1 MQAVGIG
8 FAIAAASRF
17 LVEDRISRT
26 REHDMAR
33 PQQDRRPVEAPGF
46 DRGPSLDASALA
58 PPAASTGLLTLP
70 DQIAQKLSEAIAM
83 GVYKPGERI
92 PEVEVSRTLQV
103 SRAPVREALR
113 ILEKDGVVTMQPNRG
128 ARVTSLSA
136 REVEDLFEI
145 RRLMFG
151 WVAERLCREA
161 TPAQL
166 DMIEERIRLLEKL
179 APQPRRETDYMQA
192 VYQLPALI
200 ADMAGN
206 RRLAQMLQPVNRQ
219 TFRYTQTKLRSP
231 EGRRQSAIHWREWF
245 DATRARDPRKARAG
259 IVALMEDTLRIA
271 LATIAEA
278 GTGPDRKP
286 AKPSRRKTAAAD

>member
-1 MQAVGIG
+1 MPKDADRPRDVAPEIG
-8 FAIAAASRF
+8 
-17 LVEDRISRT
+17 LD
-26 REHDMAR
+26 
-33 PQQDRRPVEAPGF
+33 
-46 DRGPSLDASALA
+46 GPFGG
-58 PPAASTGLLTLP
+58 PAGGLMTLP
-70 DQIAQKLSEAIAM
+70 DQIAQKLSEAIAL
-83 GVYKPGERI
+83 GTYQPGARI

-145 RRLMFG
+145 RRLLFG

-161 TPAQL
+161 SAAQL
-166 DMIEERIRLLEKL
+166 AQLEERIVQLERL
-179 APQPRRETDYMQA
+179 APQTRRERDYMQA

-206 RRLAQMLQPVNRQ
+206 RRLAQILQPINRQ
-219 TFRYTQTKLRSP
+219 TFRYTQTKLRTP
-231 EGRRQSAIHWREWF
+231 EGRRQSSIHWRSWF
-245 DATRARDPRKARAG
+245 EATRARDARKARAG

-271 LATIAEA
+271 LASIADGEKSA
-278 GTGPDRKP
+278 GKATR
-286 AKPSRRKTAAAD
+286 RRKATAG